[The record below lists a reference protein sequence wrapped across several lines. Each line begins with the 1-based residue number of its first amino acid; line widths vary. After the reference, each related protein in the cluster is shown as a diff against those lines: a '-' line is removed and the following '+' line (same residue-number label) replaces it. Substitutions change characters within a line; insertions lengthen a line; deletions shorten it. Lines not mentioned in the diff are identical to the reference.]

1 MSSTSEVSE
10 ETFAT
15 PISPP
20 EEQQEKETPV
30 HQMQSLIQSSADLTF
45 PLEDSWSFWFFKN
58 DRQCEW
64 KDNLIKIT
72 TVATVESFWSVYNHL
87 QVASRIGQ
95 GCDYLLFKTHIVSPP
110 PTDSTPTLNL
120 CLATDVGRRLQ
131 SVWWSLVD
139 QSEQG
144 SASGG
149 VGQILDVHRRE
160 SRPTAIPSLTC
171 LF

>member
-1 MSSTSEVSE
+1 MSVTSDVSDQRTE

-15 PISPP
+15 PISPMSPP
-20 EEQQEKETPV
+20 EPTVTAEQQDKETPV

-72 TVATVESFWSVYNHL
+72 TVSTVESFWSVYNHL

-95 GCDYLLFKTHIVSPP
+95 GCDYLLFKTHIVSSGEKSL
-110 PTDSTPTLNL
+110 TEETNV
-120 CLATDVGRRLQ
+120 CLATDVGRCVQ
-131 SVWWSLVD
+131 SSRWSMVD
-139 QSEQG
+139 QSEQ
-144 SASGG
+144 SSTSGG
-149 VGQILDVHRRE
+149 IG
-160 SRPTAIPSLTC
+160 
-171 LF
+171 